1 MNVTVFLRR
10 RAGEFQ
16 VVGIDRAWPGKNVV
30 TLPPPP
36 RADRR
41 AYADLM
47 PRQQELFQT
56 YVDSYN
62 ATRGSHYSAEEQFE
76 RLTVSEQTT
85 FYAVTHALLHTSLT
99 DSSGAAL
106 GVCHRSGRGR
116 QSDRGTIRMASAE
129 TSSSESSPR

>member
-1 MNVTVFLRR
+1 M
-10 RAGEFQ
+10 
-16 VVGIDRAWPGKNVV
+16 

-41 AYADLM
+41 AYADLA

-62 ATRGSHYSAEEQFE
+62 ATRGSQYTAEERFE

-85 FYAVTHALLHTSLT
+85 FYGITHALLHTSLT
-99 DSSGAAL
+99 DSSGAPL
-106 GVCHRSGRGR
+106 GLAIDRVEAVNRIAGQYEGLGGDQQFRIYVTLEAGHPRTAR
-116 QSDRGTIRMASAE
+116 QE
-129 TSSSESSPR
+129 PRVLH